1 MHKEPNSESSKKKKK
16 KKTNK
21 IKQTNKNST
30 LNRFEIN
37 FFDSESDEERGRF
50 WCFKKKKSIFVRNA
64 QRPGRKIMG
73 DNRKCSQLFI
83 RACVSNQ
90 STIHHILA
98 NSRKL
103 SVFANRCIISV
114 HWTCQMQ
121 ELQQCTLAQL
131 KNTNT

>member
-50 WCFKKKKSIFVRNA
+50 
-64 QRPGRKIMG
+64 
-73 DNRKCSQLFI
+73 
-83 RACVSNQ
+83 
-90 STIHHILA
+90 
-98 NSRKL
+98 
-103 SVFANRCIISV
+103 
-114 HWTCQMQ
+114 
-121 ELQQCTLAQL
+121 
-131 KNTNT
+131 